1 VWFNAPINK
10 IGTLEKRELTVA
22 QKLVKL
28 FVDDLDGSEANETI
42 RFGFEGV
49 TYDIDL
55 SSVNAQEFRDTM
67 RPFVEHA
74 RRVARSQTARTAA
87 SRTDGPRSVSA
98 SQRRS
103 DLAAARKWLRGQG
116 ETVSDKGRI
125 AAVQLQKYR
134 TSVTE

>member
-1 VWFNAPINK
+1 M
-10 IGTLEKRELTVA
+10 A

-42 RFGFEGV
+42 RFGFDGV

-55 SSVNAQEFRDTM
+55 SAANAQEMRDTL

-87 SRTDGPRSVSA
+87 SRTAGTSSVSA
-98 SQRRS
+98 SQRRN
-103 DLAAARKWLRGQG
+103 DLAAAREWLRAQG

-134 TSVTE
+134 TAVSD

>member
-1 VWFNAPINK
+1 M
-10 IGTLEKRELTVA
+10 A

-28 FVDDLDGSEANETI
+28 FVDDLDGSEASETI

-55 SSVNAQEFRDTM
+55 SAANAHDMRDTI

-74 RRVARSQTARTAA
+74 RRVARSTAA
-87 SRTDGPRSVSA
+87 AGAAGSRSVSA

-103 DLAAARKWLRGQG
+103 DLAAARDWLRSQG
-116 ETVSDKGRI
+116 DTVSDKGRI
-125 AAVQLQKYR
+125 AAVQLAKYR
-134 TSVTE
+134 TAVTD